1 MAGQGNKQALAIATP
16 ALDKLSETFIRAQI
30 ESLHPGLVLHGGF
43 LPSMAG
49 DRTIRECAGM
59 PADVA
64 LRDAVVNCLRAK
76 GIRFVLAQFG
86 PTGAEMLEAC
96 REAGVE
102 LLVHFHGYDASR
114 TDVLNHYQDKY
125 RLMFAYAKRI
135 FVVSREME
143 QDLVKLGC
151 PPDKLLY
158 NPYGVNDRFY
168 SVNPQSDSRTFCFIG
183 RFVEKKGPVL
193 LVRAF
198 QKVCQNYPLVKL
210 IMAGEGPLLQACRDL
225 AVQFNL
231 TGNIFFPG
239 SLSHEMVPALM
250 QKAFAY
256 VQHSITSADGD
267 KEGTPVAILEASAAS
282 LPIVATRH
290 AGIPDAVEDQVTGLL
305 VEEGDVDAMSDA
317 MMRLLEN
324 RTFAARLGLEGR
336 AKMSREFSAETYIKR
351 ISESIDSIAP

>member
-1 MAGQGNKQALAIATP
+1 MAGQGNNRVLAIATP
-16 ALDKLSETFIRAQI
+16 SLGRLSETFIRAQI
-30 ESLHPGLVLHGGF
+30 EALNPGLVLHGGF
-43 LPSMAG
+43 LPTRAG
-49 DRTIRECAGM
+49 ELSVQECAGL
-59 PADVA
+59 PADTPV
-64 LRDAVVNCLRAK
+64 RDALVGCLK
-76 GIRFVLAQFG
+76 KLDIRCVLAQFG

-96 REAGVE
+96 REAGIE
-102 LLVHFHGYDASR
+102 LLIHFHGYDASR

-135 FVVSREME
+135 FVVSLEME
-143 QDLVKLGC
+143 QDLIRLGC

-158 NPYGVNDRFY
+158 NPYGVSDRFY
-168 SVNPQSDSRTFCFIG
+168 AVIPQSDSRTFCFIG

-210 IMAGEGPLLQACRDL
+210 VMAGEGPLLKACRDL
-225 AVQFNL
+225 AIQFNL

-256 VQHSITSADGD
+256 VQHSVTSADGD

-305 VEEGDVDAMSDA
+305 VEEGDVDAMCNA
-317 MMRLLEN
+317 MLRLLEN
-324 RTFAARLGLEGR
+324 RSFAATLGLEGR
-336 AKMSREFSAETYIKR
+336 SKMRREFSMDKYITR
-351 ISESIDSIAP
+351 ISASIDSTVS